1 MHQTSSE
8 NSAGAHVGWEEE
20 EEEEDSYNLC
30 CLSPQFCWVHSKPAQ
45 IQIYSLNQMIL

>member
-1 MHQTSSE
+1 MHQTPSE

-30 CLSPQFCWVHSKPAQ
+30 CFSPQFCRVQSVNSNLFFQSNDA
-45 IQIYSLNQMIL
+45 LR